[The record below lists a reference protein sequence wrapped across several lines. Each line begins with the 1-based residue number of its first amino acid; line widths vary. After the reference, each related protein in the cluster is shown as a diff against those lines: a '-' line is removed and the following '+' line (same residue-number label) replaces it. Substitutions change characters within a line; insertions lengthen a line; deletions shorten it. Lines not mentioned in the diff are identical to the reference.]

1 MKIKTIEIDNYK
13 TFYGNQ
19 NTIEVDSKN
28 LFIYGENGS
37 GKSSLYYALK
47 DFVQGSIETIDL
59 DQVENIFIPTAE
71 KGKVKVKLTFNP
83 DSTGANANQ
92 VIELS
97 STANPHNDGDIRDTN
112 KLRSFLNYKHLLGI
126 HNIKKDEEIDL
137 FDLLVRGVLREFK
150 PIGMRKS
157 LGETWTEI
165 EELLERPTGLSYN
178 SQRKRNDL
186 GTLIGEFNAGFEPLF
201 TAPTSTS
208 PSPDY
213 ILEKANPILQQFD
226 RDIKIKLTY
235 NRAALDAHQ
244 EKINGGKVKI
254 EIEYGGKLID
264 KPHMFLNEARLSAIA
279 ISIYLGMIKRL
290 PQGQKFKILFLDDL
304 FIGLDL
310 SNRMPLLDILKQDF
324 ADYQIIISTY
334 DRPWYELVKFQLED
348 DTNWKCLEILA
359 RKNQRGYDQPLI
371 KQSGNSF
378 ITKAMDTANEYYRKG
393 DNKAAGV
400 YLRAAFEFILKHYCE
415 KKKLRV
421 KYLNDRSKLTTEDF
435 WVAIIDFKKNDDDKA
450 ARSGG
455 TYTKKCQLEDS
466 TVENI
471 ELYRKFVLNPLCHI
485 DLDKHETTAEIER
498 AITAIEALK
507 TELG

>member
-13 TFYGNQ
+13 AFYGNQ

-71 KGKVKVKLTFNP
+71 KGKVKAKLTFNP

-178 SQRKRNDL
+178 SQRKR
-186 GTLIGEFNAGFEPLF
+186 
-201 TAPTSTS
+201 
-208 PSPDY
+208 
-213 ILEKANPILQQFD
+213 
-226 RDIKIKLTY
+226 
-235 NRAALDAHQ
+235 
-244 EKINGGKVKI
+244 
-254 EIEYGGKLID
+254 
-264 KPHMFLNEARLSAIA
+264 
-279 ISIYLGMIKRL
+279 
-290 PQGQKFKILFLDDL
+290 
-304 FIGLDL
+304 
-310 SNRMPLLDILKQDF
+310 
-324 ADYQIIISTY
+324 
-334 DRPWYELVKFQLED
+334 
-348 DTNWKCLEILA
+348 
-359 RKNQRGYDQPLI
+359 
-371 KQSGNSF
+371 
-378 ITKAMDTANEYYRKG
+378 
-393 DNKAAGV
+393 
-400 YLRAAFEFILKHYCE
+400 
-415 KKKLRV
+415 
-421 KYLNDRSKLTTEDF
+421 
-435 WVAIIDFKKNDDDKA
+435 
-450 ARSGG
+450 
-455 TYTKKCQLEDS
+455 
-466 TVENI
+466 
-471 ELYRKFVLNPLCHI
+471 
-485 DLDKHETTAEIER
+485 
-498 AITAIEALK
+498 
-507 TELG
+507 

>member
-13 TFYGNQ
+13 AFYGNQ
-19 NTIEVDSKN
+19 NTIEVDGKN

-47 DFVQGSIETIDL
+47 DFVQGSVETIDL

-71 KGKVKVKLTFNP
+71 KRKVKVKLTFNP

-97 STANPHNDGDIRDTN
+97 STANPHNDRDIRDTN

-126 HNIKKDEEIDL
+126 HNIKKDEAIDL

-165 EELLERPTGLSYN
+165 EELLERPTDSSYN
-178 SQRKRNDL
+178 RPRKRSDL

-310 SNRMPLLDILKQDF
+310 SNRMPLLDILKRDF

-334 DRPWYELVKFQLED
+334 DRPWYEVASLMLD
-348 DTNWKCLEILA
+348 GDPNWKKVELFA
-359 RKNQRGYDQPLI
+359 RKTSGGYDMTIIPPGNRGVFVNDLI
-371 KQSGNSF
+371 D
-378 ITKAMDTANEYYRKG
+378 KAEDYYHKG

-400 YLRAAFEFILKHYCE
+400 YIRSAYEFILKKFCFNQVP
-415 KKKLRV
+415 V
-421 KYLNDRSKLTTEDF
+421 KFNTEISKIESEDF
-435 WVAIIDFKKNDDDKA
+435 WVAIKKYKVENST
-450 ARSGG
+450 RCRL
-455 TYTKKCQLEDS
+455 TDS
-466 TVENI
+466 T
-471 ELYRKFVLNPLCHI
+471 K
-485 DLDKHETTAEIER
+485 AEIER
-498 AITAIEALK
+498 LK
-507 TELG
+507 SLTLNPLSHHSLNKHQFSQEIRKTIDVISLLHTELS